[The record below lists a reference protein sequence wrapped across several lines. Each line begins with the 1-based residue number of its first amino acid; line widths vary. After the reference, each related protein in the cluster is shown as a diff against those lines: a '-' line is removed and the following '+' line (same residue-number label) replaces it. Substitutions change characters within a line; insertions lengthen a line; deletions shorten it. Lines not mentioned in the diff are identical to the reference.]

1 MKKRGNRVLAG
12 LLAVLVVLGA
22 VPVQTMGAQYGIQKN
37 KYLDVKKTP
46 TGKTGQNMTISMIFD
61 NSKGSEDLQGVS
73 VRFDDSAVDSEY
85 DAAENPDEETRY
97 NGSIFPFEITSS
109 IFDAKVIGKSGSDQ
123 DRFLICESQ
132 KRYSRGLLFRT
143 DYRES
148 KRQRCHD
155 GPYQCLDHQVQRNHG
170 IGRR

>member
-22 VPVQTMGAQYGIQKN
+22 VPLQSMGAQYGIQKN

-73 VRFDDSAVDSEY
+73 VRLAGGDPQNGFPTNSGW
-85 DAAENPDEETRY
+85 TR
-97 NGSIFPFEITSS
+97 GT
-109 IFDAKVIGKSGSDQ
+109 G
-123 DRFLICESQ
+123 
-132 KRYSRGLLFRT
+132 
-143 DYRES
+143 
-148 KRQRCHD
+148 
-155 GPYQCLDHQVQRNHG
+155 
-170 IGRR
+170 